1 MIEILS
7 AEQAA
12 NLADKYKSDIYQE
25 QKLKVSKLIR
35 ESAKKGE
42 NVCYYYNRIE
52 NNLKEELEDLGYI
65 LNTLS
70 QYNEITTRISW

>member
-12 NLADKYKSDIYQE
+12 NLADKYKSNVYQE
-25 QKLKVSKLIR
+25 QKLEVSKLIR
-35 ESAKKGE
+35 ESAEKGE
-42 NVCYYYNRIE
+42 NVCYYYNVIG
-52 NNLKEELEDLGYI
+52 NNLKEELENLGYI
-65 LNTLS
+65 LNTSS